1 MRPFVGAI
9 LKDAICAIF
18 FFFYLHKKS
27 ELSFFFGL
35 FGHLGGFRAPEVQ
48 FGTGYL
54 AIILAKKTLVATSGQ
69 EEAKLYRR
77 KKANYDIQV
86 YRGINV

>member
-1 MRPFVGAI
+1 MAAYVSHDESSSRFSLVKI
-9 LKDAICAIF
+9 
-18 FFFYLHKKS
+18 
-27 ELSFFFGL
+27 
-35 FGHLGGFRAPEVQ
+35 Q
-48 FGTGYL
+48 FGTAYL
-54 AIILAKKTLVATSGQ
+54 AIILAKKTPVATSGH